1 MKGKYSSIYEGKY
14 LPFVLLVHSCTSRKK
29 IFELIELTIIY
40 EIVDFL
46 LIE

>member
-1 MKGKYSSIYEGKY
+1 MKVKY
-14 LPFVLLVHSCTSRKK
+14 LPFVLLSTFVVTSRKK